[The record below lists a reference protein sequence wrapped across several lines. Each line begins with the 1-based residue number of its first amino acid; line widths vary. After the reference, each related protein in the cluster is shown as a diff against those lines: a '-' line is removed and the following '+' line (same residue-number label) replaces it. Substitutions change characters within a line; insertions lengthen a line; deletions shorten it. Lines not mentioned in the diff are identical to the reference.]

1 MKSLIRDYLIG
12 AIAMALMLAAIGWYN
27 TPDYK
32 GCARIIN
39 QVLCYT
45 VQK

>member
-12 AIAMALMLAAIGWYN
+12 MFIMLLMLTIVSWYN
-27 TPDYK
+27 APDYK
-32 GCARIIN
+32 GCARLQG

-45 VQK
+45 LEK